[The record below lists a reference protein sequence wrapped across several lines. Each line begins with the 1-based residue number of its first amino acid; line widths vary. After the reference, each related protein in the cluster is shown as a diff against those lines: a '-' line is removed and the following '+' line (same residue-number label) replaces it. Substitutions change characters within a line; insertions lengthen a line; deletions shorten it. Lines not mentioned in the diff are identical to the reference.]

1 MPNFTDKTAIVTG
14 ASTLMGRRIVEAF
27 HAAGAN
33 VVMLDIA
40 ADVGAALAT
49 ELGPRAVFLQGDVTD
64 DAVIDRCLATAAER
78 FGGIDMLINL
88 ACTYDDSGMDSTRT
102 QWLRALD
109 VNLVSGAL
117 FIQKARPL
125 LKAARGAVVNI
136 ASISGK
142 RAQPGRMLYATSKAG
157 ILHMTRTAAMALAD
171 DNIRVN
177 SVSPG
182 WTWSNVMVELTGDRR
197 EKADR
202 IAAPFHLLGRV
213 GDPEE
218 IARAVLFLCSDD
230 ASFITGTDLAV
241 DGGYTA
247 IGPEQQTDAVSK
259 LAEGNRPAVSS
270 TASPR
275 PRC

>member
-1 MPNFTDKTAIVTG
+1 MSSFSNKTAIITG
-14 ASTLMGRRIVEAF
+14 ASTLMGRKIAEAF

-33 VVMLDIA
+33 VVMMDIA
-40 ADVGAALAT
+40 PAAGADLAAQ
-49 ELGPRAVFLQGDVTD
+49 LGSRAVFLQGDVTSD
-64 DAVIDRCLATAAER
+64 DAIEHCLDTAANR
-78 FGGIDMLINL
+78 FGRVDMLVNL
-88 ACTYDDSGMDSTRT
+88 ACTYEDHGIDSTRE

-117 FIQKARPL
+117 FIQKIRPHMR
-125 LKAARGAVVNI
+125 KVGGGAVVNI

-157 ILHMTRTAAMALAD
+157 ILHMTRTVAMAVAD

-182 WTWSNVMVELTGDRR
+182 WTWSNVMVEMTGDRR
-197 EKADR
+197 QKADN

-218 IARAVLFLCSDD
+218 VARAVLFLCSED

-247 IGPEQQTDAVSK
+247 IGPEQQADAVAK
-259 LAEGNRPAVSS
+259 LAERD
-270 TASPR
+270 
-275 PRC
+275 

>member
-40 ADVGAALAT
+40 DAAGAALAA
-49 ELGPRAVFLQGDVTD
+49 ELGPRAVFLHGDVTD
-64 DAVIDRCLATAAER
+64 DAVIDRCLATATER
-78 FGGIDMLINL
+78 FGGVDMLVNL
-88 ACTYDDSGMDSTRT
+88 ACTYDDSGIDSTRT

-142 RAQPGRMLYATSKAG
+142 RAQPDRMLYATSKAG
-157 ILHMTRTAAMALAD
+157 ILHMTRAAAMALAGD
-171 DNIRVN
+171 HIRVN

-202 IAAPFHLLGRV
+202 VAAPFHLLGRV

-218 IARAVLFLCSDD
+218 VARAVLFLCSDD

-259 LAEGNRPAVSS
+259 LAQGD
-270 TASPR
+270 
-275 PRC
+275 